1 MHIQIV
7 RHKRFVQAMN
17 SKLGRFY
24 LASESNGLEQMQ
36 SVTMYNMIG
45 KEGKAHK

>member
-1 MHIQIV
+1 MHIQVV
-7 RHKRFVQAMN
+7 RHKRFVQAIN

-36 SVTMYNMIG
+36 SVTIYNMIG
-45 KEGKAHK
+45 TEGKAHK